1 MHATMLCSALFG
13 FAFMEAVSAATGMW
27 PDQLCEHCSEPLTMV
42 DVSEDEAALLQAG
55 SLNLHSKMHGQGDDA
70 PAKEWRPAG
79 LFRQLF

>member
-1 MHATMLCSALFG
+1 
-13 FAFMEAVSAATGMW
+13 
-27 PDQLCEHCSEPLTMV
+27 MV

-70 PAKEWRPAG
+70 PAKEWRPALIASG